1 MAALTMTMSPTL
13 DTLRA
18 RWRDAMGR
26 ASGRVTPGRP
36 VLVSVS
42 LALPAIDSLDLFAR
56 AAATV
61 HERFYW
67 ERPADDVAF
76 AGVGAAW
83 AVESA
88 SPTVAG
94 RAWRTLLEGAVI
106 DTAAEGVG
114 RDTADAM
121 AGPLAGPLLV
131 GGFAFDPARP
141 TTTLWEGYPDGRLV
155 LPRLTLVT
163 RGAASIVTLNAIAPA
178 GNGTDGEDMERMIRD
193 AEDLLAHTAEARTAS
208 ASIGDGGLCVDD
220 VIPRA
225 SWEALVADGVRAC
238 RDGALRKVVLA
249 RVARVRSREPLD
261 TVAALRYARDAYPN
275 AYTFAVAHGDCTFIG
290 ATPERL
296 ARLHDGLADVACL
309 AGSSA
314 RGATPEEDRA
324 RGAALLTSAKD
335 RAEHAVVVDAV
346 RGALAGVCPDLN
358 VPAAPRLLRLPNVQH
373 LYTPVTGRVAAG
385 TDVLD
390 LVARLHP
397 TPAVGGQP
405 RAPALDYIRAREG
418 LDRGWYA
425 APIGWLDRHGEG
437 EFVVALRSAL
447 VRGDEAT
454 LFAGCGIV
462 ADSCPAAEYDET
474 RLKLRP
480 MLAALGAC

>member
-1 MAALTMTMSPTL
+1 MAALTMSPTL

-18 RWRDAMGR
+18 RWRDAIT
-26 ASGRVTPGRP
+26 RVTPGRP

-42 LALPAIDSLDLFAR
+42 LTLPAIDPLDLFAR
-56 AAATV
+56 AAATAP
-61 HERFYW
+61 ERFYW

-76 AGVGAAW
+76 AGIGAAW
-83 AVESA
+83 VVESA
-88 SPTVAG
+88 SPVIAG
-94 RAWRTLLEGAVI
+94 RAWRALLEGAVI
-106 DTAAEGVG
+106 DATAEDAG
-114 RDTADAM
+114 RDAADSM
-121 AGPLAGPLLV
+121 AGPLLV

-141 TTTLWEGYPDGRLV
+141 ATTLWEGYPAGRLV

-163 RGAASIVTLNAIAPA
+163 RGATSIVTLNALTS
-178 GNGTDGEDMERMIRD
+178 GGDGEDTERMIRD
-193 AEDLLAHTAEARTAS
+193 AEELLAYTAGARTVS
-208 ASIGDGGLCVDD
+208 AFVRHGDLRVDD

-225 SWEALVADGVRAC
+225 AWEALVADGARTC

-249 RVARVRSREPLD
+249 RAVRARSRETLD
-261 TVAALRYARDAYPN
+261 TVAALRYARAAYPN
-275 AYTFAVAHGDCTFIG
+275 AYTFAVAHGDRTFIG

-296 ARLHDGLADVACL
+296 ARLHDGLADVSCL

-314 RGATPEEDRA
+314 RGATPDEDQT
-324 RGAALLTSAKD
+324 RGAALLSSAKD

-346 RGALAGVCPDLN
+346 RDALAGVCPDLS
-358 VPAAPRLLRLPNVQH
+358 VSAAPRLLRLPNVQH
-373 LYTPVTGRVAAG
+373 LYTPVTGRATAG

-405 RAPALDYIRAREG
+405 RAPALDYIRAWEG

-425 APIGWLDRHGEG
+425 APVGWLDRHGEG

-480 MLAALGAC
+480 MLAALGAR

>member
-1 MAALTMTMSPTL
+1 MAAMTMTPTL

-18 RWRDAMGR
+18 RWRDAVGR
-26 ASGRVTPGRP
+26 ARWRMTPGRP
-36 VLVSVS
+36 VLVSVG
-42 LALPAIDSLDLFAR
+42 LALPAIDPLDLFAR
-56 AAATV
+56 AAATA

-76 AGVGAAW
+76 AGIGAAW

-94 RAWRTLLEGAVI
+94 RAWRALLDGAVI
-106 DTAAEGVG
+106 AAAAEGAG
-114 RDTADAM
+114 RDAADSM
-121 AGPLAGPLLV
+121 AGPLLV

-141 TTTLWEGYPDGRLV
+141 ATTLWDGYPAGRLI

-163 RGAASIVTLNAIAPA
+163 RGATSIVTVNAIVSS
-178 GNGTDGEDMERMIRD
+178 GHGKDMERMIRD
-193 AEDLLAHTAEARTAS
+193 AEDLFAHTAEARVAS
-208 ASIGDGGLCVDD
+208 ESVRDGDLCVDD
-220 VIPRA
+220 VIPHA
-225 SWEALVADGVRAC
+225 AWEALVADGAHMC

-249 RVARVRSREPLD
+249 RAARVRSREPLD
-261 TVAALRYARDAYPN
+261 TVAALRYARGAYPN
-275 AYTFAVAHGDCTFIG
+275 AYTFAVAHGDRTFIG

-296 ARLHDGLADVACL
+296 ARLHDGMADVSCL

-314 RGATPEEDRA
+314 RGMTPEEDQV
-324 RGAALLTSAKD
+324 RGAVLLASAKD
-335 RAEHAVVVDAV
+335 RVEHAVVVDVV
-346 RGALAGVCPDLN
+346 RDALAGVCPDLR
-358 VPAAPRLLRLPNVQH
+358 VPAAPRLLRLLNVQH
-373 LYTPVTGRVAAG
+373 LYTSVTGRVAAG
-385 TDVLD
+385 TDMLD

-405 RAPALDYIRAREG
+405 RASALDYIRAREG

-425 APIGWLDRHGEG
+425 APVGWLDRHGEG

-480 MLAALGAC
+480 MLAALGAR

>member
-1 MAALTMTMSPTL
+1 MAALTMSPTL

-18 RWRDAMGR
+18 RWRDAIT
-26 ASGRVTPGRP
+26 RVTPDRP
-36 VLVSVS
+36 ALVSVS
-42 LALPAIDSLDLFAR
+42 LTLPAIDPLDLFAR
-56 AAATV
+56 AAATAP
-61 HERFYW
+61 ERFYW

-88 SPTVAG
+88 SPTVSG
-94 RAWRTLLEGAVI
+94 RAWRALLEGGII
-106 DTAAEGVG
+106 DAAAEGAG
-114 RDTADAM
+114 RDAADSM
-121 AGPLAGPLLV
+121 AGPLLV
-131 GGFAFDPARP
+131 GGFAFDPSRP
-141 TTTLWEGYPDGRLV
+141 ATTLWEGYPDGRLV

-163 RGAASIVTLNAIAPA
+163 RGATSIVTLNALTS
-178 GNGTDGEDMERMIRD
+178 GGDGEDTERMIRD
-193 AEDLLAHTAEARTAS
+193 AEELLAYTAGARTVS
-208 ASIGDGGLCVDD
+208 AFVRHDALCVDD

-225 SWEALVADGVRAC
+225 AWEALVADGARAC

-249 RVARVRSREPLD
+249 RAARARSRETLD

-275 AYTFAVAHGDCTFIG
+275 AYTFAVAHGDGAFIG

-296 ARLHDGLADVACL
+296 ARLHDGLADVSCL

-314 RGATPEEDRA
+314 RGATPDEDQT
-324 RGAALLTSAKD
+324 RGAALLSSAKD

-346 RGALAGVCPDLN
+346 RDALAGVCPDLS
-358 VPAAPRLLRLPNVQH
+358 VSAAPRLLRLPNVQH
-373 LYTPVTGRVAAG
+373 LYTPVTGRATAG

-425 APIGWLDRHGEG
+425 APVGWLDRHGEG

-480 MLAALGAC
+480 MLAALGAR

>member
-1 MAALTMTMSPTL
+1 MAAMTMAPTL

-18 RWRDAMGR
+18 RWHDAV
-26 ASGRVTPGRP
+26 GRVTPGRP
-36 VLVSVS
+36 VLVSVD
-42 LALPAIDSLDLFAR
+42 LALPAIDPLNLFAR

-61 HERFYW
+61 PERFYW

-76 AGVGAAW
+76 AGIGAAW
-83 AVESA
+83 VVESA
-88 SPTVAG
+88 SPVIAG
-94 RAWRTLLEGAVI
+94 RAWRALLEGAVI
-106 DTAAEGVG
+106 DATAEDAG
-114 RDTADAM
+114 RDTVDSM
-121 AGPLAGPLLV
+121 AGPLLV

-141 TTTLWEGYPDGRLV
+141 ATTLWEGYPDGRLV

-163 RGAASIVTLNAIAPA
+163 RGATSIVTLNAIAPA
-178 GNGTDGEDMERMIRD
+178 GNGTDGEDTERMIRD
-193 AEDLLAHTAEARTAS
+193 AEELLAHTTEAWTAR
-208 ASIGDGGLCVDD
+208 ALIGDNDLCVDD
-220 VIPRA
+220 VIPCA
-225 SWEALVADGVRAC
+225 AWEALVADGARAC

-249 RVARVRSREPLD
+249 RAVRARSREPLD
-261 TVAALRYARDAYPN
+261 TVAALRYTRDAYPN
-275 AYTFAVAHGDCTFIG
+275 AYTFAVAHGDGAFIG

-296 ARLHDGLADVACL
+296 ARLHDGLADVSCL

-314 RGATPEEDRA
+314 RGATPDEDQT
-324 RGAALLTSAKD
+324 RGAALLSSAKD

-346 RGALAGVCPDLN
+346 RDALAGVCPDLS
-358 VPAAPRLLRLPNVQH
+358 VSAAPRLLRLPNVQH
-373 LYTPVTGRVAAG
+373 LYTPVTGRATAG

-425 APIGWLDRHGEG
+425 APVGWLDRHGEG

-480 MLAALGAC
+480 MLAALGAR

>member
-1 MAALTMTMSPTL
+1 MAAMTMSPTL

-18 RWRDAMGR
+18 RWRDAV
-26 ASGRVTPGRP
+26 GRVTPGRP

-42 LALPAIDSLDLFAR
+42 LTLPAIDPLDLFAR
-56 AAATV
+56 AVATAP
-61 HERFYW
+61 ERFYW

-88 SPTVAG
+88 SPTVSG
-94 RAWRTLLEGAVI
+94 RAWRALLEGGII
-106 DTAAEGVG
+106 DAAAEGSG
-114 RDTADAM
+114 RDAADSM
-121 AGPLAGPLLV
+121 AGPLLV

-141 TTTLWEGYPDGRLV
+141 ATTLWEGYPAGHLV

-163 RGAASIVTLNAIAPA
+163 RGTTSIVTLNAIVPA
-178 GNGTDGEDMERMIRD
+178 SDGEDMEWMIRD
-193 AEDLLAHTAEARTAS
+193 AEDLLAYTAGARTVS
-208 ASIGDGGLCVDD
+208 AFVRHGDLRVDD

-225 SWEALVADGVRAC
+225 AWEALVADGARAC

-249 RVARVRSREPLD
+249 RAARARSPEPLD

-275 AYTFAVAHGDCTFIG
+275 AYTFAVAHGDRTFIG

-296 ARLHDGLADVACL
+296 ARLHDGLADVSCL

-314 RGATPEEDRA
+314 RGATPEEDRTRA
-324 RGAALLTSAKD
+324 AALLASAKD

-346 RGALAGVCPDLN
+346 RDALAGVCPDLS

-373 LYTPVTGRVAAG
+373 LYTPVTGRATAG
-385 TDVLD
+385 TNVLD

-405 RAPALDYIRAREG
+405 RASALDYIRAREG

-425 APIGWLDRHGEG
+425 APVGWLDRHGEG
-437 EFVVALRSAL
+437 EVVVALRSAL
-447 VRGDEAT
+447 VRGDAAT

-480 MLAALGAC
+480 MLAALGAR

>member
-1 MAALTMTMSPTL
+1 MAALTMAPTL

-18 RWRDAMGR
+18 RWRDAVGR
-26 ASGRVTPGRP
+26 ARQRVTLDRP

-42 LALPAIDSLDLFAR
+42 LALPAIDPLDLFAR
-56 AAATV
+56 AAATAP
-61 HERFYW
+61 ERFYW

-83 AVESA
+83 VIESA
-88 SPTVAG
+88 PPVIAG
-94 RAWRTLLEGAVI
+94 RAWRALLEAAVI
-106 DTAAEGVG
+106 DATAEGSG
-114 RDTADAM
+114 RDATDSM
-121 AGPLAGPLLV
+121 AGPLLV

-141 TTTLWEGYPDGRLV
+141 TTTLWEGYPDGQLV

-163 RGAASIVTLNAIAPA
+163 RGATSIVTLNALTSAV
-178 GNGTDGEDMERMIRD
+178 DGEDTERMIRD
-193 AEDLLAHTAEARTAS
+193 AEDLLTHGSDPRAKHTPV
-208 ASIGDGGLCVDD
+208 GDGALCVDD

-225 SWEALVADGVRAC
+225 AWEALVADGARAC

-249 RVARVRSREPLD
+249 RAARARSRETLD

-275 AYTFAVAHGDCTFIG
+275 AYTFAVAHGDRTFIG

-296 ARLHDGLADVACL
+296 ARLHDGLADVSCL

-314 RGATPEEDRA
+314 RGATPDEDQT
-324 RGAALLTSAKD
+324 RGAALLSSAKD

-346 RGALAGVCPDLN
+346 RAALAGVCPDLS
-358 VPAAPRLLRLPNVQH
+358 VPATPRLLRLPNVQH

-425 APIGWLDRHGEG
+425 APVGWLDRHGEG

-447 VRGDEAT
+447 VRGDEAI

-480 MLAALGAC
+480 MLAALGAR

>member
-1 MAALTMTMSPTL
+1 MVALTMSPTL

-18 RWRDAMGR
+18 RWRDAAGR
-26 ASGRVTPGRP
+26 ARRRVTPGHP

-42 LALPAIDSLDLFAR
+42 LALPAIDPLNLFAR
-56 AAATV
+56 AAVGAR
-61 HERFYW
+61 ERFYW

-83 AVESA
+83 VVESA
-88 SPTVAG
+88 SPIVVG
-94 RAWRTLLEGAVI
+94 RAWRALLDGAVI
-106 DTAAEGVG
+106 DATAEGAG
-114 RDTADAM
+114 RATTDSM
-121 AGPLAGPLLV
+121 AGPLLV

-141 TTTLWEGYPDGRLV
+141 ATTLWEGYPAGCLI

-163 RGAASIVTLNAIAPA
+163 RGATSIVTLNALTS
-178 GNGTDGEDMERMIRD
+178 GGDGENTERMIRD
-193 AEDLLAHTAEARTAS
+193 AEDLLAYTAGARTVS
-208 ASIGDGGLCVDD
+208 EFVRDGALCVDD
-220 VIPRA
+220 VIPRVA
-225 SWEALVADGVRAC
+225 WEALVADGARAC

-249 RVARVRSREPLD
+249 RAARARSRETLD
-261 TVAALRYARDAYPN
+261 TVAALRYARVAYPN
-275 AYTFAVAHGDCTFIG
+275 AYTFAVAHGDRTFIG
-290 ATPERL
+290 VTPERL
-296 ARLHDGLADVACL
+296 ARLHDGLADVSCL

-314 RGATPEEDRA
+314 RGATPEEDRT
-324 RGAALLTSAKD
+324 RGAALLSSAKD

-346 RGALAGVCPDLN
+346 RDALAGVCPDLS

-373 LYTPVTGRVAAG
+373 LYTPVTGRATAG

-405 RAPALDYIRAREG
+405 RAPALDYIRTYEG

-425 APIGWLDRHGEG
+425 APVGWLDRHGEG

-480 MLAALGAC
+480 MLAALGAR